1 MVKSGH
7 KNITSRR
14 SITTKP
20 HSWPLPSACIIRRRV
35 LAGKFFSFQ
44 PVLVLG
50 GSEIWKVRISSLFLL
65 RMRASF
71 WSACAFFP
79 ARTLVPLFVIVMIG
93 AGVAVLSI
101 RRFWW
106 IKMRLFGWFEEYLV
120 INDYSTL
127 RWPRGENKISSELG
141 DFRRGIF
148 VGFLF
153 LKKLVRTF

>member
-1 MVKSGH
+1 MHVKKFEHGEIGT
-7 KNITSRR
+7 KNIASCR
-14 SITTKP
+14 SNTTKP

-79 ARTLVPLFVIVMIG
+79 ARTLRSSLCYCYDRCRWG
-93 AGVAVLSI
+93 S
-101 RRFWW
+101 
-106 IKMRLFGWFEEYLV
+106 V
-120 INDYSTL
+120 INL
-127 RWPRGENKISSELG
+127 A
-141 DFRRGIF
+141 
-148 VGFLF
+148 FLMD
-153 LKKLVRTF
+153 